1 MTHDELLARIE
12 LWKKNVCLIPL
23 KPKWQTE
30 DCKCMT
36 CVSLSAL
43 RAVVEL
49 HKPELHQNDNVEGC
63 VQCSSFS
70 YRYVEY
76 PCPTIETIEKELSN
90 DTR

>member
-1 MTHDELLARIE
+1 MTHDELITE
-12 LWKKNVCLIPL
+12 LDRRLVIALYNGDPQAIH
-23 KPKWQTE
+23 
-30 DCKCMT
+30 
-36 CVSLSAL
+36 AL

-76 PCPTIETIEKELSN
+76 PCPTIQAIEKELA
-90 DTR
+90 

>member
-1 MTHDELLARIE
+1 MTHDELL
-12 LWKKNVCLIPL
+12 
-23 KPKWQTE
+23 TE
-30 DCKCMT
+30 INRRLEVALYNGDPQSMH
-36 CVSLSAL
+36 AL

-76 PCPTIETIEKELSN
+76 PCATIQAIEKELK
-90 DTR
+90 